1 MALMRMLPENPKKN
15 MDLSCKAGKTHSPR
29 SALLAGILATLFL
42 GYDAQ
47 AQMSGLNGNDLAELS
62 LEELATIKV
71 TSVSKRAQSL
81 ADAPSSIF
89 VITGNDIRRSG
100 AATLPE
106 ALRLAP
112 NLQVARIDARNY
124 AVTARGFN
132 SPFEN
137 KLLVLID
144 GRTVYSPLFSGVFWD
159 AQDVVLED
167 VERIEVI
174 SGPGATLWGAN
185 AVNGVINVITK
196 PAADTK
202 SGLAGVGGS
211 RFEKSGVAR
220 YGGELA
226 NGGHYRVY
234 AKYADNENLRTEA
247 GRDSLTGWRRA
258 QTGFRAD
265 WGSPRHNFTLQG
277 DAFSGR
283 LHQQGTENIK
293 ISGANLN
300 GKVNR
305 TLDGGSTLSLQA
317 YWDHTERDQPLAY
330 SDRLD
335 TFDIQLQ
342 HSLQLTPAQQI
353 VWGGGYRLARDRVDN
368 GPAFGFLPGSFDM
381 HWANVFA
388 QDEISL
394 SEKLKLTG
402 GLKLERNNYTG
413 VEILPTLRLAYKS
426 DVSSLAWAALSRS
439 VRAPSRIDRDLYSPT
454 SPKLTNGVPQ
464 YNLAGGPDF
473 QSEIA
478 NVAEIGYRTQLLP
491 TLSYS
496 VTAFTSRY
504 QRLRTLEPNPD
515 GPGQVFLNGAFGR
528 SRGIEMW
535 STWQAMPKWRL
546 SAGLVAQR
554 IYTRLEPGSNDA
566 SGGTGL
572 ATSDPSNYWSLRSS
586 WDVAHDKEL
595 DLMLRHVGAL
605 SGPGVPAYTAV
616 DMRYGWKLHRDLE
629 LSLVGQNLFDAKHA
643 EYGAALARS
652 VYERALFVKLV
663 WRQ

>member
-1 MALMRMLPENPKKN
+1 MLKRSEQAFGAKPP
-15 MDLSCKAGKTHSPR
+15 CKACEAGRRR
-29 SALLAGILATLFL
+29 SVVLAGVLATLFL
-42 GYDAQ
+42 ASDAY
-47 AQMSGLNGNDLAELS
+47 AQTLALNSHDLAELS
-62 LEELATIKV
+62 LEELATIQV

-100 AATLPE
+100 ASTLPE

-112 NLQVARIDARNY
+112 NLQIARVDARNY

-185 AVNGVINVITK
+185 AVNGVINVITRS
-196 PAADTK
+196 AADTQG
-202 SGLAGVGGS
+202 GLAAVGGS
-211 RFEKSGVAR
+211 RFEKSGALR
-220 YGGELA
+220 YGGEMA

-234 AKYADNENLRTEA
+234 GKYADNDNLRTEA
-247 GRDSLTGWRRA
+247 GGESLTGWHRA
-258 QTGFRAD
+258 QTGFRTD
-265 WGSPRHNFTLQG
+265 WGSTGRSFTLQG
-277 DAFSGR
+277 DAYDGR
-283 LHQQGTENIK
+283 LHQQGTQDIK

-300 GKVNR
+300 GRMSR
-305 TLDGGSTLSLQA
+305 TLEGGSTLSLQA
-317 YWDHTERDQPLAY
+317 YWDHTERNQPLAY
-330 SDRLD
+330 AEHLD

-342 HSLQLTPAQQI
+342 HALQLTPSQQV
-353 VWGGGYRLARDRVDN
+353 VWGGGYRLAQDRVEN
-368 GPAFGFLPGSFDM
+368 GPSFGFLPGSFNM
-381 HWANVFA
+381 NWANIFA
-388 QDEISL
+388 QDEITL
-394 SEKLKLTG
+394 TEKLKLTG

-413 VEILPTLRLAYKS
+413 VEVLPTLRLAYKP
-426 DVSSLAWAALSRS
+426 DASSLAWTALSRS

-454 SPKLTNGVPQ
+454 SPKLLNGVPQ
-464 YNLAGGPDF
+464 YTLAGGPDF

-478 NVAEIGYRTQLLP
+478 NVAEIGYRAQPLP
-491 TLSYS
+491 AFSYS
-496 VTAFTSRY
+496 ATAFYSRY

-515 GPGQVFLNGAFGR
+515 GPGTVFLNGAYGR

-535 STWQAMPKWRL
+535 ATWQAMAKWRL
-546 SAGLVAQR
+546 SGGLVAQR
-554 IYTRLEPGSNDA
+554 IDTRLEPGSLDI

-586 WDVAHDKEL
+586 WDIAEGKEL
-595 DLMLRHVGAL
+595 DLMLRHMGAL
-605 SGPGVPAYTAV
+605 ASPAVPAYTAV
-616 DMRYGWKLHRDLE
+616 DMRYGWKLRRDLE
-629 LSLVGQNLFDAKHA
+629 LSLVGQNLFDKKHA
-643 EYGAALARS
+643 EYGAAPAAT
-652 VYERALFVKLV
+652 VYERTLFVKLV